1 MGNHLLIALGIWA
14 AGCLPLL
21 AQEPVPKP
29 PAKPVMMVD
38 VKPKHYIPG
47 GPISVLDLQTRRL
60 TPATAPKTA
69 VQNPPQPQAGREMQF
84 LAIHL
89 HSTSRAPFKEM
100 RLEFALYK
108 RDRVGNLH
116 VITKGVESLTLA
128 PFQSLLALAHG
139 EIAADDR
146 PLYVPWRN
154 HTDVSDRAEEFY
166 GWYVRITYEDKV
178 LYEKSDPTGLK
189 SSDLVRRDFPEKK

>member
-1 MGNHLLIALGIWA
+1 VKSQCLIAFAVWVA
-14 AGCLPLL
+14 TCPPLL

-29 PAKPVMMVD
+29 PAKSLMTVD
-38 VKPKHYIPG
+38 VKPRHYIPG

-69 VQNPPQPQAGREMQF
+69 VQHPPQPQAGRELQF
-84 LAIHL
+84 LSIHL
-89 HSTSRAPFKEM
+89 HSTCREPLNEL
-100 RLEFALYK
+100 RLEYALYK
-108 RDRVGNLH
+108 SDRGGNIH
-116 VITKGVESLTLA
+116 VIAKGVELLSLQ

-154 HTDVSDRAEEFY
+154 QTDVTERAEEFY
-166 GWYVRITYEDKV
+166 GWYVRITREGKV
-178 LYEKSDPTGLK
+178 LYEKSDPAGLK
-189 SSDLVRRDFPEKK
+189 STDLVRRDFPEIK